1 MSEVIKEIENV
12 GLFVNDVEILRLHYA
27 NTLKL
32 WRRNFLN
39 NKDKI
44 LNILDEKFIRMWE
57 FYLLT
62 SEYSFRNMGNV
73 VFQLV
78 ISKKQEA
85 WPLTRN
91 FIYN

>member
-1 MSEVIKEIENV
+1 MKEIIA
-12 GLFVNDVEILRLHYA
+12 GLWIGTKEEC
-27 NTLKL
+27 
-32 WRRNFLN
+32 